1 MFKKIMHTG
10 NSPAAFFLRLALG
23 IVMLAHG
30 LQQTLGW
37 FGGKGLTGKIAYYTG
52 PSYHIPW
59 IFAFLGIL
67 TISIGSILLI
77 IGLWG
82 RIMAFLEG
90 VFLIVAFSTTH
101 IFNGFFMNWE
111 GTKHGEGFEYHIL
124 AIGIIIAIII
134 YGSGWLSLDR
144 FLTKEKKKSGQV

>member
-1 MFKKIMHTG
+1 MFQKIMRTG
-10 NSPAAFFLRLALG
+10 NSPIGFILRLALG

-37 FGGKGLTGKIAYYTG
+37 FGGKGFASKMAYYTG

-59 IFAFLGIL
+59 IFSFLGIL
-67 TISIGSILLI
+67 TVSIGSVLLI

-90 VFLIVAFSTTH
+90 VFLLVAFFTTH
-101 IFNGFFMNWE
+101 ISNGFFMNWE
-111 GTKHGEGFEYHIL
+111 GIKHGEGFEYHIL
-124 AIGIIIAIII
+124 AIGIVIAIII

-144 FLTKEKKKSGQV
+144 LFTKKKERV